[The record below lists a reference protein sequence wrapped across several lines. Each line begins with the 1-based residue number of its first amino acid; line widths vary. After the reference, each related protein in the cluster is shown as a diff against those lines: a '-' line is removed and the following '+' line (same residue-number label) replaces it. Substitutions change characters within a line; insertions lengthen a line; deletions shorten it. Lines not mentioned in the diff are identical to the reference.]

1 MLLSVHYCEHLVNLG
16 IGFDQGLTHEGII
29 VQSFQSEV
37 AAFCLQICKNVSM
50 FEVKICFQT
59 FHNELRSLSYVCN

>member
-37 AAFCLQICKNVSM
+37 SAF
-50 FEVKICFQT
+50 
-59 FHNELRSLSYVCN
+59 LSANL